1 MTQTDHYAI
10 RIGGHL
16 GPEWSDWLGGLHVT
30 NHDNGHAELTGQLPD
45 QAALYGVLLLVRD
58 LGLPLLS
65 VNRLP
70 TSPAQ
75 QGDDPCDS
83 ST

>member
-16 GPEWSDWLGGLHVT
+16 GPEWSDWLGGLSLV
-30 NHDNGHAELTGQLPD
+30 NLDGGEAELAGHLPD
-45 QAALYGVLLLVRD
+45 QAALFGVLLAIRD

-65 VNRLP
+65 LHRTPHHHLR
-70 TSPAQ
+70 
-75 QGDDPCDS
+75 GDLPCDS
-83 ST
+83 SGS